1 MRIGLAVGD
10 LRGPVTAGELVRQVR
25 SAAEHGLSSVWA
37 SQAFGWDALT
47 ALAVAGAQVPEIELG
62 TAVVPVPQRHP
73 LVLAGQALS
82 VQAATGN
89 RLTLGIG
96 AGISMMVTDM
106 YGLPADRP
114 AARMREHL
122 SILRPL
128 LHGEAVS
135 HRGETLTAVGQVAV
149 ADTTPPPVLLAALAP
164 AMLRLAGELA
174 DGTVTWMT
182 GPRTLADH
190 IVPSITKAA
199 EAAGRPSPRVVAGLL
214 VSVTDDEHGVRGR
227 IAEQFG
233 LAGQVPEYRAV
244 LDRERAAGPQDVVI
258 VGDEAQIEGRLR
270 RLHDA
275 GVTDF
280 FAAPFGSPDEQDR
293 TIDVI
298 AALARTKRHHS

>member
-1 MRIGLAVGD
+1 MRIGIAVGD
-10 LRGPVTAGELVRQVR
+10 LRRGVAAEELVRQVR
-25 SAAEHGLSSVWA
+25 SAAERGLSGVWS

-47 ALAVAGAQVPEIELG
+47 ALAVAGAQVPGIELG

-114 AARMREHL
+114 ATRMREYL

-128 LHGEAVS
+128 LRGEAVS
-135 HRGETLTAVGQVAV
+135 HQGDTLTAVGQVGV
-149 ADTTPPPVLLAALAP
+149 AGATPPPVLLAALAP

-182 GPRTLADH
+182 GPQTLADH
-190 IVPSITKAA
+190 IVPSVTKAA
-199 EAAGRPSPRVVAGLL
+199 EAAGRSAPRVVAGLL
-214 VSVTDDEHGVRGR
+214 VSVTNDEQGVRNR
-227 IAEQFG
+227 VAEQFS

-258 VGDEAQIEGRLR
+258 VGTENQVERQIR
-270 RLHDA
+270 RLEDA

-280 FAAPFGSPDEQDR
+280 FAAPFGGPEEQDR
-293 TIDVI
+293 TIEVI
-298 AALARTKRHHS
+298 TALAEAEHHRS